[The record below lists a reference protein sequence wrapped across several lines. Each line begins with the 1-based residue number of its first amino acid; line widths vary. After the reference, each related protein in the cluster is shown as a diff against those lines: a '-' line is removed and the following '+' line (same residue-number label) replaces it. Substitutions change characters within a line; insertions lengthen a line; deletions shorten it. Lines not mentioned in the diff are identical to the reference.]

1 MSFFGMGSM
10 EIVVIM
16 IIALIIF
23 GPGKIPEIAG
33 QVGKG
38 VRDFR
43 RMTRDLT
50 SEFQDSIDDVQ
61 STMNEMKTTVN
72 EMKRETEELAS
83 SIPATVEDGVRAPLQ
98 DAGSASGPGA
108 RRDGTGRD
116 VPIAEAPAPVA
127 TKADP
132 LADLIDVQE
141 ELDDIDR
148 PSTAR

>member
-43 RMTRDLT
+43 RVTRDLT
-50 SEFQDSIDDVQ
+50 AEFQNSIDDVQ
-61 STMNEMKTTVN
+61 STMDEMKSTVN
-72 EMKRETEELAS
+72 EMKMETEALAA
-83 SIPATVEDGVRAPLQ
+83 SIPATVEEGVGKPLSQ
-98 DAGSASGPGA
+98 AGNISSASQHRGA
-108 RRDGTGRD
+108 SQAD

-132 LADLIDVQE
+132 LADLLEIQE
-141 ELDDIDR
+141 ELDEIDR
-148 PSTAR
+148 PGSDR